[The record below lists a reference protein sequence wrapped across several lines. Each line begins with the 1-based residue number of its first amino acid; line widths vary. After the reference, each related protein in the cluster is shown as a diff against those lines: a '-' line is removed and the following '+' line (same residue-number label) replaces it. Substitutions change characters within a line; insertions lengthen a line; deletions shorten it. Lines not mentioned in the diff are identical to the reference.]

1 MNRYEA
7 IAAKIVDEGIPMLLK
22 DGRGIDLKLKHCPSC
37 GSFVKL
43 NYGQGLRYSAVT
55 WHCSD
60 QGCPMSD
67 NWLPLDGWNEDNPPS
82 FGVLMETVPVPVG
95 C

>member
-1 MNRYEA
+1 MA
-7 IAAKIVDEGIPMLLK
+7 IE
-22 DGRGIDLKLKHCPSC
+22 LKLKYCSVC
-37 GSFVKL
+37 GSFVEFDWS
-43 NYGQGLRYSAVT
+43 NGAIYSLAR
-55 WHCSD
+55 WRCSD

-67 NWLPLDGWNEDNPPS
+67 NWLPLDGWNEDNPPH